1 MTRDDYGVFER
12 ALMAFSILLFAAV
25 AAAFTL
31 QNCHPRAID
40 QTQIEGDV
48 YIEIEAVTIEDH
60 RVPMVERGR
69 AVEVER

>member
-1 MTRDDYGVFER
+1 MSADDYSLFNR

-31 QNCHPRAID
+31 QNCHPRDVD
-40 QTQIEGDV
+40 QTQIEGEV
-48 YIEIEAVTIEDH
+48 FIEIEAVTIEDH

>member
-1 MTRDDYGVFER
+1 MTSDDYGVFER

-25 AAAFTL
+25 AAAFAL

-40 QTQIEGDV
+40 QTQIEGEV
-48 YIEIEAVTIEDH
+48 FIEIEAVTIEDH

>member
-1 MTRDDYGVFER
+1 MTSGDYGVFER
-12 ALMAFSILLFAAV
+12 ALMAFSILLFGAV

-31 QNCHPRAID
+31 QNCHPRDVD

-69 AVEVER
+69 AVEVKR